1 MGRNLPPDLS
11 VSVVTIKISLNPFK
25 RIICVALSLTRN
37 YCLKQIENE
46 RETTSRSLDVA

>member
-11 VSVVTIKISLNPFK
+11 VSVVTIKISLNPFE